1 MTPDITNTIFLK
13 ALSFVNQTNKHL
25 FITGKAGTGKTT
37 FLKYIK
43 ENSHKK
49 MAVIAPTGVAA
60 INAGG
65 MTIHSFFQLPMGLF
79 LPLDGGGWNNYS
91 SEVHNRSTLL
101 KNLRLRNDK
110 REVLRQLDLL
120 VIDEISMVRADLLD
134 AIDTVMRHVRR
145 QPLIPFGGVQ
155 MVYIGDLFQL
165 PPVAR
170 QEDWGILEQYYKSP
184 FFFDAKALQMATP
197 LYIELKK
204 MYRQKDDVF
213 INILNNVRNNCC
225 TSEDLER
232 LHLQYDSTFTPAKKE
247 NYITLTSH
255 NARADTINQNELNK
269 LPGKPFIYVAQ
280 ITGEFYDRSFPAEKE
295 LRLKIG
301 AQIMFIKNDKGE
313 ARRFYNG
320 KIGTVTNLEK
330 DKITV
335 TFPNEPDELELELEK
350 WENIRYSYDQQKD
363 NLNQE
368 ELGTFTQYPIRL
380 AWAITIH
387 KSQGLTF
394 ERAIVDAGAS
404 FAAGQV
410 YVSLSRLTSLEGLV
424 LHSRILP
431 NSISTDSRV
440 IDYVQAE
447 KAEDELQQI
456 LESEQKLYVQH
467 YLLQSFSWQKITD
480 VVQDNLE
487 AYEHRQFPDKAA
499 SVKWA
504 IELTE
509 QSNKLMEVAEKFTRQ
524 LDYLCKTCEE
534 DKYKTLYERTAAA
547 CNYFITAMDENLISC
562 TQKHINK
569 VNLKQKVKRYVKELQ
584 SMMVF
589 FKRKKDQILQALQ
602 LAEALRQS
610 VDIEDLL
617 KMVKKKDEEKGIV
630 VSPDEHNE
638 LKKEKKEKGESKR
651 ISLQMFKNGHS
662 IADIATERGMS
673 SGTIETHLASFI
685 PTGEVDVL
693 DLVDATNMNIV
704 VKIMKENPEIKH
716 AEIKQIAGES
726 VSFSDI
732 RAVAA
737 YVNLTNKEVLA

>member
-1 MTPDITNTIFLK
+1 MTPDLSNTIFLK

-43 ENSHKK
+43 EHSHKK

-120 VIDEISMVRADLLD
+120 VIDEISMVRTDLLD

-170 QEDWGILEQYYKSP
+170 NEDWSILKQYYKSP
-184 FFFDAKALQMATP
+184 FFFEAKALQTAPP

-232 LHLQYDSTFTPAKKE
+232 LHQQYDSSFIPAKKE
-247 NYITLTSH
+247 SYITLTSH

-269 LPGKPFIYVAQ
+269 LSGKPFIYEAQ

-295 LRLKIG
+295 LRLKVG

-313 ARRFYNG
+313 ARRYYNG
-320 KIGTVTNLEK
+320 KIGTVTNLDK

-350 WENIRYSYDQQKD
+350 WENIRYTYDQQKD
-363 NLNQE
+363 NLKQE

-431 NSISTDSRV
+431 NSISTDTRV

-456 LESEQKLYVQH
+456 LETEQRLYVQQ
-467 YLLQSFSWQKITD
+467 YLFQGFSWQQITD

-504 IELTE
+504 IGLTE
-509 QSNKLMEVAEKFTRQ
+509 QNNKLMEVAEKFTRQ
-524 LDYLCKTCEE
+524 LEYLCKTCEE
-534 DKYKTLYERTAAA
+534 DKYNTLYERTGAA
-547 CNYFITAMDENLISC
+547 CNYFITAMDENLIGY
-562 TQKHINK
+562 TQKHINQ
-569 VNLKQKVKRYVKELQ
+569 VNIKQKVKRYVKELQ
-584 SMMVF
+584 SMMVI
-589 FKRKKDQILQALQ
+589 FKRKKQQIQQALQ
-602 LAEALRQS
+602 LAEALHQS
-610 VDIEDLL
+610 VDIQELL
-617 KMVKKKDEEKGIV
+617 KMVKQKDEQIAST
-630 VSPDEHNE
+630 VSQNE
-638 LKKEKKEKGESKR
+638 DQEGKKEKKDKGESKR
-651 ISLQMFKNGHS
+651 ISLQMFKKGHS
-662 IADIATERGMS
+662 IAYSRYSHRKRNDYR
-673 SGTIETHLASFI
+673 H
-685 PTGEVDVL
+685 
-693 DLVDATNMNIV
+693 N
-704 VKIMKENPEIKH
+704 
-716 AEIKQIAGES
+716 
-726 VSFSDI
+726 
-732 RAVAA
+732 
-737 YVNLTNKEVLA
+737 

>member
-1 MTPDITNTIFLK
+1 MTPDLSNTIFLK

-43 ENSHKK
+43 EHSHKK

-91 SEVHNRSTLL
+91 SEVHNRSTSL

-120 VIDEISMVRADLLD
+120 VIDEISMVRTDLLD

-170 QEDWGILEQYYKSP
+170 NEDWSILKQYYKSP
-184 FFFDAKALQMATP
+184 FFFEAKALQTAPP

-232 LHLQYDSTFTPAKKE
+232 LHQQYDSSFIPAKKE
-247 NYITLTSH
+247 SYITLTSH

-269 LPGKPFIYVAQ
+269 LSGKPFIYEAQ

-295 LRLKIG
+295 LRLKVG

-313 ARRFYNG
+313 ARRYYNG
-320 KIGTVTNLEK
+320 KIGTVTNLDK

-350 WENIRYSYDQQKD
+350 WENIRYTYDQQKD
-363 NLNQE
+363 NLKQE

-431 NSISTDSRV
+431 NSISTDTRV

-456 LESEQKLYVQH
+456 LETEQRLYVQQ
-467 YLLQSFSWQKITD
+467 YLFQGFSWQQITD

-504 IELTE
+504 IGLTE
-509 QSNKLMEVAEKFTRQ
+509 QNNKLMEVAEKFTRQ
-524 LDYLCKTCEE
+524 LEYLCKTCEE
-534 DKYKTLYERTAAA
+534 DKYNTLYERTGAA
-547 CNYFITAMDENLISC
+547 CNYFITAMDENLIGY
-562 TQKHINK
+562 TQKHINQ
-569 VNLKQKVKRYVKELQ
+569 VNIKQKVKRYVKELQ
-584 SMMVF
+584 SMMVI
-589 FKRKKDQILQALQ
+589 FKRKKQQIQQALQ
-602 LAEALRQS
+602 LAEALHQS
-610 VDIEDLL
+610 VDIQELL
-617 KMVKKKDEEKGIV
+617 KMVKQKDEQIAST
-630 VSPDEHNE
+630 VSQNE
-638 LKKEKKEKGESKR
+638 DQEGKKEKKDKGESKR
-651 ISLQMFKNGHS
+651 ISLQMFKKGHS
-662 IADIATERGMS
+662 IAYSRYSHRKRNDYR
-673 SGTIETHLASFI
+673 H
-685 PTGEVDVL
+685 
-693 DLVDATNMNIV
+693 N
-704 VKIMKENPEIKH
+704 
-716 AEIKQIAGES
+716 
-726 VSFSDI
+726 
-732 RAVAA
+732 
-737 YVNLTNKEVLA
+737 